1 MVDIPPTPG
10 EQVITQTPPRDAP
23 GPQVQ
28 LLPTGTGS
36 GPAPG
41 VPFDAVEKN
50 AAQTRSLLSSR
61 QAWRAGRGYGPARW
75 VGAGVFGAVVLAIVG
90 SIVTGSAQAFFHY
103 GPSFVWSGTYSPSA
117 GQYGAGLLLVGT
129 VVTTGVAIIIAAP
142 IGLGAAV
149 ALSELVPPKVAGV
162 ASTLVEL
169 LAAVPSI
176 VVGLWAL
183 LVLSP
188 LFARDVEPFLHSVPV
203 LGLLFGGQDLGPSI
217 ILAAVVLAVMTLPT
231 LVSLSRTA
239 LRAVP
244 VADREAAMAL
254 GATRWQVVRK
264 VVWPAARP
272 GVAAATT
279 LAVGRALGEAIAV
292 AMVIGNSPSWPHSLA
307 APGATLGSSIVNQ
320 FSEAQP
326 GLGTSSVIALGAVL
340 FVLTVVVNIGGQAL
354 RRAGRASAS
363 APFVLPAPAAVP
375 GPATE
380 VQPATAHAAPAQ
392 AVATQDAP
400 TRAITGQAGG
410 DHDGPGH
417 YGAGEDHFT
426 APQHTLGRRRRWGRS
441 AQTVCVLALVI
452 AASPLVALIVYTVA
466 RALPALSWGLLVH
479 PVTPPFVPGGG
490 ISTAIAGSAKTVGLA
505 LVMAAPV
512 GLLCALFLYE
522 RAGRLAGTMRFSAD
536 VLSGVPSIVI
546 GIFAYEVVVRP
557 MHHASGLAASIALAI
572 LMLPI
577 MVRADEEA
585 IRSVPVDLQEAGAAL
600 GAPRWRVVRR
610 VVLRGS
616 LPGLVAG
623 NLLALARSIGETA
636 PLLFTLAS
644 PTMALTLLIYTDG
657 EQPYSSVQGVAWATA
672 LVLLAAVLALSILA
686 RVTAW
691 SLTRRAR

>member
-1 MVDIPPTPG
+1 LIIRSP
-10 EQVITQTPPRDAP
+10 
-23 GPQVQ
+23 
-28 LLPTGTGS
+28 
-36 GPAPG
+36 GPAPDG
-41 VPFDAVEKN
+41 PFGASEKN
-50 AAQTRSLLSSR
+50 AAATRSLLSSR

-75 VGAGVFGAVVLAIVG
+75 LGAGVFAAVVVAIVV
-90 SIVTGSAQAFFHY
+90 SIATGSAQAFAHY
-103 GPSFVWSGTYSPSA
+103 GPGFIWSTTYSPSA
-117 GQYGAGLLLVGT
+117 GQYAAGLLIVGT

-149 ALSELVPPKVAGV
+149 ALSELVPSKIAGA

-203 LGLLFGGQDLGPSI
+203 LGLLFGGEDLGPSI
-217 ILAAVVLAVMTLPT
+217 VLAAVVLAVMTLPT

-272 GVAAATT
+272 GIAAATT

-320 FSEAQP
+320 FSEAEP

-340 FVLTVVVNIGGQAL
+340 FVLTVAVNIGGQML
-354 RRAGRASAS
+354 RRAGRTSSAS
-363 APFVLPAPAAVP
+363 TPLALAVPAAAAAPAAAGDVP
-375 GPATE
+375 
-380 VQPATAHAAPAQ
+380 AAASS
-392 AVATQDAP
+392 AVSAP
-400 TRAITGQAGG
+400 GWPRP
-410 DHDGPGH
+410 GPGH
-417 YGAGEDHFT
+417 PAEDHFT
-426 APQHTLGRRRRWGRS
+426 APQDTLARRRRWGRS
-441 AQTVCVLALVI
+441 AQSLCVLALVL
-452 AASPLVALIVYTVA
+452 AASPLVALIIYTVA
-466 RALPALSWGLLVH
+466 RAAPALSFGLLVH

-505 LVMAAPV
+505 LVLAAPV
-512 GLLCALFLYE
+512 GLLCALYLYE
-522 RAGRLAGTMRFSAD
+522 RAGRLSGALRFSAD

-600 GAPRWRVVRR
+600 GAPRWRVVRS

-616 LPGLVAG
+616 LAGLVAG

-644 PTMALTLLIYTDG
+644 PTFAMTLLIYTDG

-686 RVTAW
+686 RGIAW

>member
-1 MVDIPPTPG
+1 
-10 EQVITQTPPRDAP
+10 
-23 GPQVQ
+23 
-28 LLPTGTGS
+28 LLAG
-36 GPAPG
+36 
-41 VPFDAVEKN
+41 
-50 AAQTRSLLSSR
+50 R

-75 VGAGVFGAVVLAIVG
+75 LGAGVFAAVVIAIAV
-90 SIVTGSAQAFFHY
+90 SIATGSAQAFAHY
-103 GPSFVWSGTYSPSA
+103 GPGFVWSGTYSPTA
-117 GQYGAGLLLVGT
+117 GQYAAGILIVGT
-129 VVTTGVAIIIAAP
+129 LVTTGVAILIAAP

-149 ALSELVPPKVAGV
+149 ALSELVPRRVSGF

-203 LGLLFGGQDLGPSI
+203 LGLLFGGADLGPSI
-217 ILAAVVLAVMTLPT
+217 VLAAVVLAVMTLPT

-264 VVWPAARP
+264 VVWPAARR
-272 GVAAATT
+272 GIAAATT

-320 FSEAQP
+320 FSEAEP

-340 FVLTVVVNIGGQAL
+340 FVLTVAVNIGGQAL
-354 RRAGRASAS
+354 RRAGRTPTAAAYPPPGPPAGPSTGLSTGPSTGEPLRASAGTEE
-363 APFVLPAPAAVP
+363 AAGATAAAGGGGPVGP
-375 GPATE
+375 GPARSS
-380 VQPATAHAAPAQ
+380 PG
-392 AVATQDAP
+392 P
-400 TRAITGQAGG
+400 T
-410 DHDGPGH
+410 GPGH
-417 YGAGEDHFT
+417 DLGGGDPFT
-426 APQHTLGRRRRWGRS
+426 APELTLARRRRWGRS
-441 AQTVCVLALVI
+441 AQSLCLVALVL

-466 RALPALSWGLLVH
+466 RAAPALSFGLLVH
-479 PVTPPFVPGGG
+479 PVTPAFVPGGG

-512 GLLCALFLYE
+512 GLLCALHLYE
-522 RAGRLAGTMRFSAD
+522 RAGRLADTLRFSAD

-557 MHHASGLAASIALAI
+557 MHRASGLAASIALAI

-600 GAPRWRVVRR
+600 GAPRWQVVRR

-644 PTMALTLLIYTDG
+644 PTFAMTLLIYTDG
-657 EQPYSSVQGVAWATA
+657 EQPYPSVQQVAWATA
-672 LVLLAAVLALSILA
+672 LVLLTAVLALSILA
-686 RVTAW
+686 RVVAW

>member
-1 MVDIPPTPG
+1 
-10 EQVITQTPPRDAP
+10 
-23 GPQVQ
+23 
-28 LLPTGTGS
+28 
-36 GPAPG
+36 
-41 VPFDAVEKN
+41 
-50 AAQTRSLLSSR
+50 
-61 QAWRAGRGYGPARW
+61 
-75 VGAGVFGAVVLAIVG
+75 VVAAIVL
-90 SIVTGSAQAFFHY
+90 SIVTGSAQAFVHY
-103 GPSFVWSGTYSPSA
+103 GPSFVWSGTYSPST
-117 GQYGAGLLLVGT
+117 GQYGAGLLVVGT

-149 ALSELVPPKVAGV
+149 ALSELVPSKIAGV

-203 LGLLFGGQDLGPSI
+203 LGLLFGGEDLGPSI

-239 LRAVP
+239 LRTVP

-272 GVAAATT
+272 GIAAATT

-340 FVLTVVVNIGGQAL
+340 FVLTVVVNIGGQVL
-354 RRAGRASAS
+354 RRAGRTPASTS
-363 APFVLPAPAAVP
+363 FVPPAPATAVP
-375 GPATE
+375 GLAADVQSVPGPPALGP
-380 VQPATAHAAPAQ
+380 PAVGQSGLRPPAAGPAVTA
-392 AVATQDAP
+392 
-400 TRAITGQAGG
+400 TGSPDGRPG
-410 DHDGPGH
+410 HHGPG
-417 YGAGEDHFT
+417 EDQFT
-426 APQHTLGRRRRWGRS
+426 APEQTLARRRRWGRS
-441 AQTVCVLALVI
+441 AQSVCVVALVL
-452 AASPLVALIVYTVA
+452 AASPLVALIAYTVA
-466 RALPALSWGLLVH
+466 RAAPALSWGLLVH

-490 ISTAIAGSAKTVGLA
+490 ISTAITGSAKTVGLA

-522 RAGRLAGTMRFSAD
+522 RVGRLAGAMRFSAD

-585 IRSVPVDLQEAGAAL
+585 VRSVPVDLQEAGAAL

-610 VVLRGS
+610 VVLRSS

-644 PTMALTLLIYTDG
+644 PTMAMTLLIYTDG

-672 LVLLAAVLALSILA
+672 LVLLTAVLALSILA
-686 RVTAW
+686 RVIAW

>member
-1 MVDIPPTPG
+1 MGDPTS
-10 EQVITQTPPRDAP
+10 TQTDAWDRP
-23 GPQVQ
+23 GPEPQ
-28 LLPTGTGS
+28 LELIVES
-36 GPAPG
+36 AGPAPG
-41 VPFDAVEKN
+41 GPLVAGGQN
-50 AAQTRSLLSSR
+50 AAATRSLLASR

-75 VGAGVFGAVVLAIVG
+75 LGAGVFAAVVIAIAV
-90 SIVTGSAQAFFHY
+90 SIATGSAQAFAHY
-103 GPSFVWSGTYSPSA
+103 GPGFVWSSTYSPTT
-117 GQYGAGLLLVGT
+117 GQYAAGLLIVGT
-129 VVTTGVAIIIAAP
+129 LVTTGVAIIIAAP

-149 ALSELVPPKVAGV
+149 ALSELVPRKIAGV
-162 ASTLVEL
+162 VSTLVEL

-203 LGLLFGGQDLGPSI
+203 LGLLFGGADLGPSI
-217 ILAAVVLAVMTLPT
+217 VLAAVVLAVMTLPT
-231 LVSLSRTA
+231 LVSLARTA
-239 LRAVP
+239 LQAVP

-272 GVAAATT
+272 GIGAATT
-279 LAVGRALGEAIAV
+279 LAIGRALGEAIAV

-320 FSEAQP
+320 FSEAEP

-340 FVLTVVVNIGGQAL
+340 FVLTVAVNIGGQAL
-354 RRAGRASAS
+354 RRAGRASSSSRAY
-363 APFVLPAPAAVP
+363 APAVPLVGAPAGRAVP
-375 GPATE
+375 SGAL
-380 VQPATAHAAPAQ
+380 QATAGTTPGPDQ
-392 AVATQDAP
+392 VS
-400 TRAITGQAGG
+400 G
-410 DHDGPGH
+410 DP
-417 YGAGEDHFT
+417 FT
-426 APQHTLGRRRRWGRS
+426 APELTLARRRRWGRS
-441 AQTVCVLALVI
+441 AQSMCMLALAL
-452 AASPLVALIVYTVA
+452 AASPLVALVVYTVA
-466 RALPALSWGLLVH
+466 RAAPALSFGLLVH
-479 PVTPPFVPGGG
+479 PVTPAFVPGGG
-490 ISTAIAGSAKTVGLA
+490 ISTAIAGTAKTVGVA
-505 LVMAAPV
+505 LVMAAPI
-512 GLLCALFLYE
+512 GLLCALYLYE
-522 RAGRLAGTMRFSAD
+522 RAGRLSGSLRFSAD

-644 PTMALTLLIYTDG
+644 PTFAMTLLIYTDG
-657 EQPYSSVQGVAWATA
+657 EQPYASSQQTAWATA
-672 LVLLAAVLALSILA
+672 LVLLSAVLALSILA
-686 RVTAW
+686 RIIAW